1 VTTEKGNIRRYIP
14 RLIAWEV
21 TRACRM
27 ACKHCRAAARPTPDP
42 DDLTTEEGCRLLENI
57 ASFAR
62 PIIILTG
69 GEPLLRPD
77 IFDLAA
83 HARDLGLPVALA
95 TCGTALDERV
105 STGDSTWRAA
115 ERLAGS
121 GVRHISIS
129 LDGAS
134 AESHDAIRGVPG
146 AFEAAVGGIEA
157 AKRAGLA
164 FQINTTVARHN
175 VEEVP
180 AILELAV
187 SLGASVF
194 NPFLFV
200 PTGRGREIA
209 DEELS
214 ADQYEETLTWLADQR
229 GRRETRIRVTCA
241 PQFQRI
247 IRERR
252 RPGDPEPPSDAGC
265 MGGKSFA
272 FVSHSG
278 KVQICGFL
286 DVECGDLRRE
296 NFDLRKIW
304 ETSDVFRRVRD
315 VGAYGGRC
323 GRCEYNAV
331 CGGCRARAYAM
342 TGDYLSEEPF
352 CIYRPAHSTSTPR
365 KPTPLSNLD
374 KLDRTILA
382 FVQADFPA
390 AACPFEVLAARL
402 GVAPQECLA
411 RVHRL
416 VDSGFIR
423 RIGPIFNSRR
433 LGYTSTLVA
442 ARAPAE
448 RLKEIAQQVSRLP
461 GVTHNYERRHPYNL
475 WFTLTARS
483 EEEIERTLAALGR
496 ETGLEFHSLPAL
508 AVYKIRA
515 VFAEAKKT
523 PGVFSAQHPSGPSG
537 KRHLE
542 SFSPLPPVRLTKGEK
557 ELVRAL
563 QVGLAV
569 AAEPFAPAAE
579 RVGRPVEEV
588 LRQIEAW
595 LDSGVVRRFGAIA
608 DHRQLGF
615 RANGMAV
622 FNIPPE
628 RIDAAGR
635 RLAERPEITHCYRRP
650 PLPDFPYTLYAM
662 VHGRTEDEVRALV
675 SGMAEEHNLT
685 DYDVLFSVTEFK
697 KAPMQYFPDDEAS

>member
-1 VTTEKGNIRRYIP
+1 VTGEEGNIRRYIP

-27 ACKHCRAAARPTPDP
+27 ACKHCRAASRPTRDS
-42 DDLTTEEGCRLLENI
+42 DDLTTEEGFRLLENV

-115 ERLAGS
+115 ERMAAVGI
-121 GVRHISIS
+121 RHISIS

-175 VEEVP
+175 VDEVP

-187 SLGASVF
+187 SLGASVY

-200 PTGRGREIA
+200 PTGHGRQLA

-229 GRRETRIRVTCA
+229 GRWDTGIRVTCA

-247 IRERR
+247 LRERR
-252 RPGDPEPPSDAGC
+252 RPGDPEPPADAGC

-272 FVSHSG
+272 FVSHRG

-352 CIYRPAHSTSTPR
+352 CIYQPR
-365 KPTPLSNLD
+365 RGVSPPQNPTPLSNPD
-374 KLDRTILA
+374 KLDGTILT
-382 FVQADFPA
+382 FIQTDFPVA
-390 AACPFEVLAARL
+390 ARPFEVLAARL
-402 GVAPQECLA
+402 SVAPQECLA

-416 VDSGFIR
+416 VDSGFIK
-423 RIGPIFNSRR
+423 RIGPIFDSRR

-442 ARAPAE
+442 ASAPAE
-448 RLKEIAQQVSRLP
+448 RLREIAQQVSRLP

-475 WFTLTARS
+475 WFTLTARP
-483 EEEIERTLAALGR
+483 EEGIERALAALGR
-496 ETGLEFHSLPAL
+496 ETGLEFRSLPAL
-508 AVYKIRA
+508 AVYKIRVLFGPPSRDA
-515 VFAEAKKT
+515 STTAT
-523 PGVFSAQHPSGPSG
+523 PASPGAPVALDDEQ
-537 KRHLE
+537 KHLT
-542 SFSPLPPVRLTKGEK
+542 RL
-557 ELVRAL
+557 L
-563 QVGLAV
+563 QGGLAFEP
-569 AAEPFAPAAE
+569 EPFARVAE
-579 RVGRPVEEV
+579 EVGWSVGEV
-588 LRQIEAW
+588 LRQVHDW
-595 LDSGVVRRFGAIA
+595 LDSGVIRRFGAVV
-608 DHRQLGF
+608 DHQRLGF

-622 FNIPPE
+622 FNVPPE
-628 RIDAAGR
+628 RIDAIGR

-650 PLPDFPYTLYAM
+650 PLPDFPYNLYAM
-662 VHGRTEDEVRALV
+662 VHGCTEDEVLALV

-685 DYDVLFSVTEFK
+685 DHDVLFSVTEFK
-697 KAPMQYFPDDEAS
+697 KAPMRYFLDDEAS

>member
-1 VTTEKGNIRRYIP
+1 MTGEEGNIRRYIP

-27 ACKHCRAAARPTPDP
+27 ACKHCRAASQPTRDSN
-42 DDLTTEEGCRLLENI
+42 DLTTEEGCRLLENI

-95 TCGTALDERV
+95 TCGTALDER
-105 STGDSTWRAA
+105 AA
-115 ERLAGS
+115 ERMVTS
-121 GVRHISIS
+121 GIRHISIS

-175 VEEVP
+175 VDEVP

-187 SLGASVF
+187 SLGASVY

-200 PTGRGREIA
+200 PTGRGRQLA

-229 GRRETRIRVTCA
+229 GRWDTGIRVTCA

-247 IRERR
+247 LRERR
-252 RPGDPEPPSDAGC
+252 RPGDPEPPADAGC

-304 ETSDVFRRVRD
+304 ETSDVFQRVRNA
-315 VGAYGGRC
+315 GAYGGRC

-352 CIYRPAHSTSTPR
+352 CIYQPRCGASPPQNPAPM
-365 KPTPLSNLD
+365 SNLD
-374 KLDRTILA
+374 KLDRTILT
-382 FVQADFPA
+382 FIQADFPVA
-390 AACPFEVLAARL
+390 ARPFEVLAARL

-416 VDSGFIR
+416 MDSGFIK
-423 RIGPIFNSRR
+423 RIGPIFDSSR

-442 ARAPAE
+442 ASAPAE

-475 WFTLTARS
+475 WFTLTARP
-483 EEEIERTLAALGR
+483 EAEIKKTLAALSR
-496 ETGLEFHSLPAL
+496 ETGLEFRSLPAL
-508 AVYKIRA
+508 AVYKIR
-515 VFAEAKKT
+515 VFFGPPSRDASTTAT
-523 PGVFSAQHPSGPSG
+523 PASPGAPVALDDEQ
-537 KRHLE
+537 KHLT
-542 SFSPLPPVRLTKGEK
+542 RL
-557 ELVRAL
+557 L
-563 QVGLAV
+563 QGGLAV
-569 AAEPFAPAAE
+569 EAKPFVRVAEE
-579 RVGRPVEEV
+579 VGWSVGEV
-588 LRQIEAW
+588 LRQVHDW
-595 LDSGVVRRFGAIA
+595 LDSGVVRRFGAVV

-622 FNIPPE
+622 FDVLPE
-628 RIDAAGR
+628 RIDAIGR

-650 PLPDFPYTLYAM
+650 PLPDFPYNLYAM
-662 VHGRTEDEVRALV
+662 VHGRTEDEVLALV

-685 DYDVLFSVTEFK
+685 DHDVLFSVTEFK
-697 KAPMQYFPDDEAS
+697 KAPMQYFPDDGAS